1 MGAPLIKKTEL
12 VMKLKRV
19 LPTTALCGLAL
30 IINASVASASDPS
43 RQAEVS
49 ARGAG
54 VMPFDLTATTHLFSK
69 NKAGGVQQVIAKS
82 SQDSTQIRLIREH
95 LREIADQFTT
105 GNFTGPTHIHG
116 ASMPGLNELKNAK
129 PGEVSIN
136 YQDLPGGGQIRYST
150 ASVPLIAALHRWFDA
165 QLSDHGT
172 DAKEG
177 HDHHG
182 GMHK

>member
-1 MGAPLIKKTEL
+1 MAAPTIKKAVL
-12 VMKLKRV
+12 AMKLKFV
-19 LPTTALCGLAL
+19 IPTALCGLTL
-30 IINASVASASDPS
+30 FINASLASATDPS

-49 ARGAG
+49 ARGAH
-54 VMPFDLTATTHLFSK
+54 VMPFDLKATTHLFSK
-69 NKAGGVQQVIAKS
+69 SKAGGVQQVIAKNPR
-82 SQDSTQIRLIREH
+82 DSTQIRLIREH
-95 LREIADQFTT
+95 LREISGQFTT
-105 GNFTGPTHIHG
+105 GNFSGPTHIHG

-129 PGEVSIN
+129 RGEVSFN

-150 ASVPLIAALHRWFDA
+150 ASASLVAALQRWFDA

-182 GMHK
+182 GMHE